1 MHVLPLEIQHS
12 VFLLACTD
20 GGRTGRAL
28 SLTSRS
34 YRDAVRPVR
43 FHSVAVRAF
52 PHIEGVLQSYKRD
65 LAELEASGSTLK
77 PRVRHL
83 LLSPEGK
90 QHDHTLEEEASAVED
105 EEYTSS
111 LVALLQLVGPTLE
124 TLAYTAQFRFTGLG
138 RVCPMPKL
146 EELTVF
152 LNPRERQSTSL
163 PGPPHPPASYP
174 TLQKLHIVLS
184 WGAVVPDL
192 MGWWAQAAPN
202 VTDVRLTN
210 MGRRDSGMEWV
221 ESMIGASDRVTICSP
236 RWRTSPDHQTEA
248 GLRAYVYVPTGEDRA
263 KRPYPNVARLFVEA
277 YQKPVA
283 GKCGTP
289 RAQHRYFMR
298 GLKGLRKKV
307 PADIR
312 FVLKERD
319 SVGKPLDRVAD
330 VERYWMDSVS
340 GGPGGWRRPDGQN
353 AAK

>member
-1 MHVLPLEIQHS
+1 MHVLPLEIQHG

-20 GGRTGRAL
+20 GGRTGLAI

-65 LAELEASGSTLK
+65 LAELEAAGSTLK

-83 LLSPEGK
+83 LLSPEDK
-90 QHDHTLEEEASAVED
+90 QPNDAHILEEETSAIED
-105 EEYTSS
+105 EAYTTS
-111 LVALLQLVGPTLE
+111 LAALLQLVGPTLT

-174 TLQKLHIVLS
+174 ALQKLHIVLS

-202 VTDVRLTN
+202 VIDVRLTN
-210 MGRRDSGMEWV
+210 MGRRDGGRGWV
-221 ESMIGASDRVTICSP
+221 EAMIG
-236 RWRTSPDHQTEA
+236 E
-248 GLRAYVYVPTGEDRA
+248 YRA
-263 KRPYPNVARLFVEA
+263 KRPYPNVRRVFIEA
-277 YQKPVA
+277 YQRPIG

-289 RAQHRYFMR
+289 WAQHHCFVK
-298 GLKGLRKKV
+298 GLKDLRKGV
-307 PADIR
+307 PEDIQ
-312 FVLKERD
+312 FVLKGRD
-319 SVGKPLDRVAD
+319 SAGQPLNRVAD
-330 VERYWMDSVS
+330 VERYWMDSV
-340 GGPGGWRRPDGQN
+340 GGGLGGWQRPGE
-353 AAK
+353 AAAAS